1 VTDTTTDADEKVQR
15 YILNTY
21 RELHPDHHLSSCDEV
36 QVIHPDAEY
45 GTSGCDTGCEY
56 TRFTAT
62 IRCPHERHH
71 DFEYG
76 EFGNLADI
84 LAELD
89 REPPAPE
96 PLLPDRALTE
106 HATIHPARVSDG
118 LTQWVARSGRLS
130 AIWLGPSTAQ
140 VEVRAFSNSRGG
152 QALELVNV
160 ADGEVVATAMQ
171 AY

>member
-1 VTDTTTDADEKVQR
+1 MTDTTTDADEKVRR

-45 GTSGCDTGCEY
+45 GHDGCDTGCEY

-62 IRCPHERHH
+62 IRCPHEVHH

-106 HATIHPARVSDG
+106 QATIRPAGVSDEV
-118 LTQWVARSGRLS
+118 TQWVARSGGLS
-130 AIWLGPSTAQ
+130 ATWLGPSTAQ
-140 VEVRAFSNSRGG
+140 VEVRAFSNSSGA
-152 QALELVNV
+152 QALELVN
-160 ADGEVVATAMQ
+160 AAGGEVVATSAR